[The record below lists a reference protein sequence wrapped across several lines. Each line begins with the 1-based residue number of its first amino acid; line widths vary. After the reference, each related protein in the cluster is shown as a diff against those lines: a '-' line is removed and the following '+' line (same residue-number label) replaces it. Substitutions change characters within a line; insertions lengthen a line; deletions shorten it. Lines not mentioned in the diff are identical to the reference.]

1 MFSVCSAV
9 QEILEKAAKSA
20 CVNPSAPIHVHWKKR
35 CFALLTD
42 YTGSLGF
49 GL

>member
-1 MFSVCSAV
+1 MFNACSAV

-20 CVNPSAPIHVHWKKR
+20 CENPSALIHVHWKKR
-35 CFALLTD
+35 CFALLTG
-42 YTGSLGF
+42 YTGSLVF